1 MICFSFAALCGE
13 RARTLENTV
22 CGEMVTRGRLE
33 RRTIAGIDKEGIMGQ
48 KVRPTGFRVGIME
61 DWRSRWYASKHE
73 FADLLVEDFKIRAF
87 IKKKYGFS
95 GIPKIEIERT
105 RDAVTVLLSTARP
118 GVIIGRKGAEVE
130 ILQKDLQELTGRRIE
145 IKIVEVARPEIDAQ
159 LISEDIAEQLQKRSS
174 FRRTMKRAIEQTM
187 DGGAKGVKIQLS
199 GRLGGT
205 EMSRT
210 EATAAGSVPLS
221 TLRARIDYGFTE
233 AKTAQGHI
241 GIKVWVNQGDYLKME
256 AGDAL
261 DAQAGQVPKKP
272 KRPRKR

>member
-1 MICFSFAALCGE
+1 
-13 RARTLENTV
+13 
-22 CGEMVTRGRLE
+22 
-33 RRTIAGIDKEGIMGQ
+33 MGQ

-87 IKKKYGFS
+87 IKKKYGFA

-130 ILQKDLQELTGRRIE
+130 DPSERPAGTDRPADRNQDRRSCAARDRRATDQRGHRRAAPETVELPPDHEAGDRADDGRR
-145 IKIVEVARPEIDAQ
+145 RQ
-159 LISEDIAEQLQKRSS
+159 GSEDPAFGPAGRRRDVANRSD
-174 FRRTMKRAIEQTM
+174 RR
-187 DGGAKGVKIQLS
+187 
-199 GRLGGT
+199 RLG
-205 EMSRT
+205 
-210 EATAAGSVPLS
+210 PLSS
-221 TLRARIDYGFTE
+221 TLRARVDYGFTE

-256 AGDAL
+256 AGD
-261 DAQAGQVPKKP
+261 GP
-272 KRPRKR
+272 

>member
-1 MICFSFAALCGE
+1 
-13 RARTLENTV
+13 
-22 CGEMVTRGRLE
+22 
-33 RRTIAGIDKEGIMGQ
+33 MGQ
-48 KVRPTGFRVGIME
+48 KIHPTGFRIGIME

-73 FADLLVEDFKIRAF
+73 FSDLLIEDFKIRKY
-87 IKKKYGFS
+87 IKEKYAYA

-130 ILQKDLQELTGRRIE
+130 LLQDKLQALTGRRIE
-145 IKIVEVARPEIDAQ
+145 IKIVEVARPEIEAQ

-174 FRRTMKRAIEQTM
+174 FRRTMKRALEQTM
-187 DGGAKGVKIQLS
+187 DGGARGVKIQLS
-199 GRLGGT
+199 GRLGGS

-210 EATAAGSVPLS
+210 EAANLGSIPLS
-221 TLRARIDYGFTE
+221 TLRAKVDYGFAE
-233 AKTAQGHI
+233 AKTSQGRI
-241 GIKVWVNQGDYLKME
+241 GVKVWVNQGDYLKME
-256 AGDAL
+256 AGTDGH